1 MQSLGTGTQSASG
14 LSAAF
19 STRPDSY
26 LRKPGIGTD
35 RQLGGGEKGIYKTAE
50 IGPFDDPLSRF
61 EDEEDK
67 EFDEFNIDMANI
79 SGKRPVMGSKDKIG
93 TYSQSN
99 QLTAGGIGSYGGAAG
114 PIGNSVS
121 EGIEEEYLLESFI
134 REILFENSP
143 ARSMSFSPYATFNKG
158 PGSYQSS
165 LNLATSKNNQR
176 TKNFKK
182 TLVTAQAMNSGGGG
196 IQKYRDDQQR
206 TGDPKAWVGGRVGDL
221 MRNAM
226 HPEDDES
233 HVIPQSEKREQGIGL
248 STWEMFQKTQPE
260 KDEQFVKRRR
270 KEENALKSKK

>member
-79 SGKRPVMGSKDKIG
+79 SGARSATDSLSRIG
-93 TYSQSN
+93 PKSQSN

-143 ARSMSFSPYATFNKG
+143 ARSMSFSPYASLNKG

-176 TKNFKK
+176 MKPFKRRS
-182 TLVTAQAMNSGGGG
+182 VTAQNMNADGG

-206 TGDPKAWVGGRVGDL
+206 TGDPKAWVGSRAGDL

>member
-50 IGPFDDPLSRF
+50 IGPFDDPISRF
-61 EDEEDK
+61 EDKEDT

-79 SGKRPVMGSKDKIG
+79 SGARSATDSLSRIG
-93 TYSQSN
+93 PKAQSN

-134 REILFENSP
+134 REILFENSA
-143 ARSMSFSPYATFNKG
+143 ARSMSFSPYASLNKG

-165 LNLATSKNNQR
+165 LNLATSKNNKRMKPFKQR
-176 TKNFKK
+176 S
-182 TLVTAQAMNSGGGG
+182 VSAQNMNAGGA
-196 IQKYRDDQQR
+196 IQRRYDNRPR
-206 TGDPKAWVGGRVGDL
+206 TGDPKAWVGSRAGDL

-260 KDEQFVKRRR
+260 KDEQFVTRRR
-270 KEENALKSKK
+270 NEENALKSKK

>member
-50 IGPFDDPLSRF
+50 IGPFDDPISRF
-61 EDEEDK
+61 EDKEDT
-67 EFDEFNIDMANI
+67 EFDEFNIDMTNI
-79 SGKRPVMGSKDKIG
+79 SGARSATDSLSRIG
-93 TYSQSN
+93 PKAQSN

-114 PIGNSVS
+114 PIGNSVRVR
-121 EGIEEEYLLESFI
+121 IEESYLLESFI
-134 REILFENSP
+134 REILFENSA
-143 ARSMSFSPYATFNKG
+143 ARSMSFSPYASLNKG

-165 LNLATSKNNQR
+165 LNLTTSKNNKRMKPFKQR
-176 TKNFKK
+176 S
-182 TLVTAQAMNSGGGG
+182 VSAQNMNAGGA
-196 IQKYRDDQQR
+196 IQRRYDNRPR
-206 TGDPKAWVGGRVGDL
+206 TGDPKAWVGSRAGDL

-260 KDEQFVKRRR
+260 KDEQFVTRRR
-270 KEENALKSKK
+270 NEENALKSKK

>member
-50 IGPFDDPLSRF
+50 IGPFDDPISRF
-61 EDEEDK
+61 EDKEDT
-67 EFDEFNIDMANI
+67 EFDEFNIDMTNI
-79 SGKRPVMGSKDKIG
+79 SGARSATDSLSRIG
-93 TYSQSN
+93 PKAQSN

-121 EGIEEEYLLESFI
+121 EGIEEAYLLESFI
-134 REILFENSP
+134 HEILFENSA
-143 ARSMSFSPYATFNKG
+143 ARSMSFSPYASLNKG

-165 LNLATSKNNQR
+165 LNLTTSKNNKRMKPFKQR
-176 TKNFKK
+176 S
-182 TLVTAQAMNSGGGG
+182 VSAQNMNAGGA
-196 IQKYRDDQQR
+196 IQRRYDNRPR
-206 TGDPKAWVGGRVGDL
+206 TGDPKAWVGSRAGDL

-260 KDEQFVKRRR
+260 KDEQFVTRRR
-270 KEENALKSKK
+270 NEENALKSKK